1 MSCAPLPSTCSI
13 AISIFFFNGSFKC
26 QQKPQFSRR
35 PFNEDCKY
43 EAGLG
48 FSCSGNKE
56 KLGLQ
61 NTHKVGKGSA
71 MEEKRVVCFEV
82 DQKEE
87 KSEK

>member
-1 MSCAPLPSTCSI
+1 MAVSSVNKNRNFLAGRSTRI
-13 AISIFFFNGSFKC
+13 VN
-26 QQKPQFSRR
+26 
-35 PFNEDCKY
+35 NET
-43 EAGLG
+43 GLG

-61 NTHKVGKGSA
+61 NTHEVGKGSA